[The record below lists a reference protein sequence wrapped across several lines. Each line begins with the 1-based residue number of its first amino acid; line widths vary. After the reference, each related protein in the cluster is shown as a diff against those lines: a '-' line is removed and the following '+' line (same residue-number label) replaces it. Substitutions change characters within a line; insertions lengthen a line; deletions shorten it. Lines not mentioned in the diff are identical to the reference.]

1 MLARAEKKK
10 FRPGWVCVPK
20 QEPENEKAIFLYR
33 VELSTKRLHL
43 LITYTPYILGQRP
56 VSCGLIDDLSYL
68 KKIRPSKQQMFEEIR

>member
-1 MLARAEKKK
+1 MRGREKY
-10 FRPGWVCVPK
+10 
-20 QEPENEKAIFLYR
+20 ILT
-33 VELSTKRLHL
+33 ELQPLLIKLHL